1 MQLSLV
7 KIGSDRVLLACI
19 KLRVK
24 DTEDFM
30 NNLRSI
36 NRSLAVQIVNANLVA
51 GKKHVTGIIQQSIEA
66 RKRKIMLSKRIEVDM
81 LMRLAC
87 TDQISKAVNDIG
99 IKDGINNVLIIAVG
113 RVKDLRMFRKYIAS
127 NYHINNKILE
137 MSSKKIK
144 NIVSLHGIGK
154 QELDLVDDG
163 IASILVERASLL

>member
-1 MQLSLV
+1 MSLV
-7 KIGSDRVLLACI
+7 KIGSDHVLLACI
-19 KLRVK
+19 KLRV
-24 DTEDFM
+24 EDAETFM

-36 NRSLAVQIVNANLVA
+36 NRSLAVQVVNANLVA

-66 RKRKIMLSKRIEVDM
+66 RKRKIMLSKKLEVDM

-87 TDQISKAVNDIG
+87 TDQISKAVSDIG
-99 IKDGINNVLIIAVG
+99 IKDGINNVLIIVIG
-113 RVKDLRMFRKYIAS
+113 RVKDLKMFRKYIAS
-127 NYHINNKILE
+127 NYRINNKILE

-144 NIVSLHGIGK
+144 NIVSLHGISK